1 MTGCQSDYILCSHT
15 LIVGHRGAMPL
26 NNLRVDIMNKGYYN
40 EYNITSYADDDDI
53 IHGQS
58 YAIRVSNIDFVTWKP
73 NNELRNE
80 IWMKLHTKS
89 GKEIR
94 VKVDREG
101 LNEILATVGND
112 LVQFE
117 DNNRNRNEY
126 ELEQRKKYGN

>member
-1 MTGCQSDYILCSHT
+1 M
-15 LIVGHRGAMPL
+15 
-26 NNLRVDIMNKGYYN
+26 KGYYN
-40 EYNITSYADDDDI
+40 EYSITSYANDDEI

-73 NNELRNE
+73 NNEIRSE

-94 VKVDREG
+94 VKVDIDG

-112 LVQFE
+112 LVQFKE
-117 DNNRNRNEY
+117 INKSRNKN
-126 ELEQRKKYGN
+126 ELEQGKRYNN